1 MAIGG
6 FEQSDTQPSTWTAT
20 LNWIGKALLN
30 YGSLVALLIVWEVSA
45 RLQIVS
51 PYLLPSLTDVLTRI
65 WGEMGDGTLST
76 NLADTLRR
84 ALLGFAIAVVAG
96 VPIGMLLARSATA
109 EWLVGPLVSL
119 GFPLPK
125 ITFLPIFILWF
136 GVYDTSKIIMVVCDA
151 IFPVITATIAG
162 TQGVERQII
171 WSARNLGARERD
183 LWSTIILPAA
193 APQILSGIEVALPVA
208 LIIAVVGEMML
219 GGSGLGGAMMQSW
232 RFADSVGVFAGLLEL
247 SVVGL
252 LLIRAMSAMRRRLL
266 RWHAEAQSDLA

>member
-6 FEQSDTQPSTWTAT
+6 LEPAGARTPALVAV
-20 LNWIGKALLN
+20 LNGAGRILLD
-30 YGSLVALLIVWEVSA
+30 YGSLIALVAVWEVCA
-45 RLQIVS
+45 RMQIVS
-51 PYLLPSLTDVLTRI
+51 PYLLPSFTGVLGRI
-65 WGEMGDGTLST
+65 WAEIGDGTLLV
-76 NLADTLRR
+76 NLLDTLRR

-96 VPIGMLLARSATA
+96 VALGMLLARSVTA
-109 EWLVGPLVSL
+109 EWLLGPLVSL

-136 GVYDTSKIIMVVCDA
+136 GVYDTSKVIMVVCDA

-162 TQGVERQII
+162 AQGVERQII

-183 LWSTIILPAA
+183 LWATIILPAA

-232 RFADSVGVFAGLLEL
+232 RFADSTGVFAGLLEL
-247 SVVGL
+247 SVVGFI
-252 LLIRAMSAMRRRLL
+252 LIRIMAMVRRRLL
-266 RWHAEAQSDLA
+266 RWHAEAQPDLM

>member
-1 MAIGG
+1 MAIEGLARRGG
-6 FEQSDTQPSTWTAT
+6 PASAGAAV
-20 LNWIGKALLN
+20 LVRIGRVLLE
-30 YGSLVALLIVWEVSA
+30 YGSLIALVAIWEICA
-45 RLQIVS
+45 RLQFVS
-51 PYLLPSLTDVLTRI
+51 PYLLPSFTSVLGRI
-65 WGEMGDGTLST
+65 WSEIGDGALLV
-76 NLADTLRR
+76 NLVDTLRR

-96 VPIGMLLARSATA
+96 VAIGLLLARSRTA

-125 ITFLPIFILWF
+125 ITFLPVFILWF
-136 GVYDTSKIIMVVCDA
+136 GVYDTSKVIMVVCDA

-162 TQGVERQII
+162 AQGVERQII

-193 APQILSGIEVALPVA
+193 APQILSGIEVALPIA

-247 SVVGL
+247 SMVGFV
-252 LLIRAMSAMRRRLL
+252 LIRLMAAVRRRLL
-266 RWHAEAQSDLA
+266 RWHAEAQPDLM

>member
-1 MAIGG
+1 MAIDGLERAG
-6 FEQSDTQPSTWTAT
+6 ERTP
-20 LNWIGKALLN
+20 ALSAALGHAGRILLD
-30 YGSLVALLIVWEVSA
+30 YGSLIGLVIVWETCA

-51 PYLLPSLTDVLTRI
+51 PYLLPSFTDVLARI
-65 WGEMGDGTLST
+65 WTELGDGTLLT

-84 ALLGFAIAVVAG
+84 ALLGIAIAVVAG
-96 VPIGMLLARSATA
+96 VALGMLLARSVTA
-109 EWLVGPLVSL
+109 EWLVGPLISL

-136 GVYDTSKIIMVVCDA
+136 GVYDTSKVIMVVCDA

-162 TQGVERQII
+162 AQGVERQII

-183 LWSTIILPAA
+183 LWATIILPAA
-193 APQILSGIEVALPVA
+193 APQILSGIEVALPIA

-247 SVVGL
+247 SVIGF
-252 LLIRAMSAMRRRLL
+252 LLIRLMAAVRRRLL
-266 RWHAEAQSDLA
+266 RWHAEAQPDLV